1 MLALLQY
8 IHQLNDGVVITI
20 KLFLSFSEFFF
31 PLGEADELLQSLFV
45 DMAVLLELSIG
56 LLKLLP
62 KLKVEIHVKTKNS
75 YIRQISFGDGGT
87 RESDMVNSFVRS
99 KLNAYV

>member
-62 KLKVEIHVKTKNS
+62 KLKMEIRTKIHTLGKSLSEMEVPEGVTWSTYLLGQN
-75 YIRQISFGDGGT
+75 
-87 RESDMVNSFVRS
+87 
-99 KLNAYV
+99 